1 VRRLIHAIAELLEAK
16 AELLREEAATLG
28 LGTYARAYKD
38 GQEDLMENVDVV
50 YIGSD
55 DDDESPGCG

>member
-1 VRRLIHAIAELLEAK
+1 VRLINALIELVEAK
-16 AELLREEAATLG
+16 AELLREEAAMLG

-55 DDDESPGCG
+55 DDDESPDCG